1 MICAHYTFKEEVA
14 QKRIWLVG
22 GMEFLG
28 KTNYVKSVK
37 PNLLLLIHNIYFGL
51 ILRSKIL

>member
-37 PNLLLLIHNIYFGL
+37 PNLLLLIHNIYF
-51 ILRSKIL
+51 